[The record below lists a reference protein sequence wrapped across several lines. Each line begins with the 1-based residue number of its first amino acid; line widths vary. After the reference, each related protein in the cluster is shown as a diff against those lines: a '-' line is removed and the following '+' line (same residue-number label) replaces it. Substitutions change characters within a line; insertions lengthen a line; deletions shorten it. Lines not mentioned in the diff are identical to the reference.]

1 MAFIRRIKKG
11 DSVYLAKVE
20 SYRKEGKVKQ
30 RVIEYLGK
38 EIEGKPVKRVALNEI
53 SIQKVTQY
61 LDIYVIDLIAK
72 ELGIDKLLGS
82 KAKPIL
88 GLIYTHLLKRVSIYK
103 TPEWMERT
111 EILNILKLKK
121 LSNTDLYNSLDYLS
135 GIDFEPIEQKISEK
149 LMCYESS
156 KEMIVLDIT
165 DTYFNGGKSD
175 WKSRRGKDGKY
186 DKLIQIALAVS
197 FKSGFPLMHRIYEG
211 NINNVKIFEDMI
223 NDMKVKGYEG
233 VIIDRGMYSRKNI
246 DNIKS
251 YGMKSIL
258 GVRLTSRMERQII
271 DQINREEIF
280 SKDCQVVLKE
290 TKVYIKGFDMW
301 GGRLIAVYNPSFEV
315 AKRENSIEKGTKAGK
330 EKYMGYSLIYHNAPI
345 SDSEAVKKYFEKD
358 VVEKSFRQLK
368 GVLSLHPLRV
378 SSLDHIKSH
387 IKICYLSYCILS
399 LIGFRVKPLEISP
412 SKALESLN
420 SCYKVYIEDKT
431 SEQTWE
437 KIVTLKTQ
445 QEHILKLLNVVYK
458 NE

>member
-1 MAFIRRIKKG
+1 MK
-11 DSVYLAKVE
+11 
-20 SYRKEGKVKQ
+20 
-30 RVIEYLGK
+30 
-38 EIEGKPVKRVALNEI
+38 
-53 SIQKVTQY
+53 
-61 LDIYVIDLIAK
+61 
-72 ELGIDKLLGS
+72 
-82 KAKPIL
+82 
-88 GLIYTHLLKRVSIYK
+88 
-103 TPEWMERT
+103 RT

-121 LSNTDLYNSLDYLS
+121 LSNADLYNSLDYLS

-280 SKDCQVVLKE
+280 SKECQVVLKE

-315 AKRENSIEKGTKAGK
+315 AKRENSIEKGMKAGK

-431 SEQTWE
+431 SKQTWE
-437 KIVTLKTQ
+437 KIVTLKAQ
-445 QEHILKLLNVVYK
+445 QEQILKLLNVVYK
-458 NE
+458 NK